1 MPGTRRRTTG
11 SPAVAGSGR
20 RTAPS
25 PGGAAEPRRRRRLLR
40 AAAALGCAA
49 LALTACSSGPVAAPQ
64 SESPF
69 GETITLKVGTFG
81 SFGYR
86 EAGLYADYMAKHPE
100 VVITEAATQ
109 DSEEYWADLTAGLT
123 GQGGKPLADIQA
135 VEVGYISEATGP
147 LADKLTDL
155 QAAPGVHASSWLP
168 WKSAQATTASGALV
182 GLGTDTGPMA
192 VCYRKDLFQ
201 KAGLPSDREAVGRLW
216 AGDWSKFV
224 DVGRRYKAHAPART
238 TFTDS
243 AGGLFNAVLS
253 SQPEQFSNARGELV
267 YEDSPGVKKA
277 WDLSVS
283 AARSGLTSGL
293 KQFGPEWNE
302 ALYLSGFATIVCP
315 SWMTG
320 VISKYAGDRGEGL
333 WDIAPAPAAGNWGG
347 AFLTVPKAGK
357 HQKEAAALAA
367 WLTAPE
373 QQAKV
378 FAATGNLPS
387 ATAALESKAVQDA
400 TNPYFNNAPT
410 GRIYADAARTVL
422 PAPIGRMDGAV
433 KAAISDVAL
442 VDVARNG
449 TDPKKAWNAV
459 VKQIT
464 EKTGG

>member
-1 MPGTRRRTTG
+1 MAASGHRPDRA
-11 SPAVAGSGR
+11 PA
-20 RTAPS
+20 
-25 PGGAAEPRRRRRLLR
+25 GAAEPRRHRRRLLR
-40 AAAALGCAA
+40 AAAAAACAT

-69 GETITLKVGTFG
+69 GETVTLKVGTFG

-86 EAGLYADYMAKHPE
+86 EAGLYADYMAKHPD

-109 DSEEYWADLTAGLT
+109 DSEQYWADLTAALT
-123 GQGGKPLADIQA
+123 GQSGQQPADIQA

-147 LADKLTDL
+147 LADRFTDL
-155 QAAPGVHASSWLP
+155 RSAPGVRASAWLP
-168 WKSAQATTASGALV
+168 WKSAQATTTSGALV

-201 KAGLPSDREAVGRLW
+201 KAGLPSDRESVGRLW

-224 DVGRRYKAHAPART
+224 DVGRRYKAHAPAKT

-253 SQPEQFSNARGELV
+253 SEPEQFSNARGELV

-283 AARSGLTSGL
+283 AARTGLTSGL
-293 KQFGPEWNE
+293 KQFSPEWNE

-347 AFLTVPKAGK
+347 AFLAVPKAGK

-387 ATAALESKAVQDA
+387 STAALESQAVQDA

-410 GRIYADAARTVL
+410 GRIYANAARTIL
-422 PAPIGRMDGAV
+422 PAPVGRLDGAV

-442 VDVARNG
+442 VDIARNG
-449 TDPKKAWNAV
+449 TDPKKAWNGV

-464 EKTGG
+464 GKTGG

>member
-1 MPGTRRRTTG
+1 MLR
-11 SPAVAGSGR
+11 AVA
-20 RTAPS
+20 
-25 PGGAAEPRRRRRLLR
+25 
-40 AAAALGCAA
+40 ALSCTA
-49 LALTACSSGPVAAPQ
+49 LALTACSSGPATAPQ
-64 SESPF
+64 AESPF
-69 GETITLKVGTFG
+69 GETVTLKVGTFG

-86 EAGLYADYMAKHPE
+86 EAGLYAEYMAKHPE
-100 VVITEAATQ
+100 IVITEAATQ
-109 DSEEYWADLTAGLT
+109 DSEAYWTELAAGLA
-123 GQGGKPLADIQA
+123 GQGTKPLSDIQA

-147 LADKLTDL
+147 LADGFVDL
-155 QAAPGVHASSWLP
+155 RTAPGVRASTWLP
-168 WKSAQATTASGALV
+168 WKSAQATTRSGALV

-253 SQPEQFSNARGELV
+253 SEPEQYSDARGDLV
-267 YEDSPGVKKA
+267 YEDSPGVRKA

-347 AFLTVPKAGK
+347 AFLAVPKAGK

-387 ATAALESKAVQDA
+387 ATAALESQTVQNA

-410 GRIYADAARTVL
+410 GRIYASAARTIL
-422 PAPIGRMDGAV
+422 PAPIGRMDGTV

-442 VDVARNG
+442 VDIARNG
-449 TDPKKAWNAV
+449 ADPRKAWNSV
-459 VKQIT
+459 VKQIG

>member
-201 KAGLPSDREAVGRLW
+201 KAGLPSDREAVG
-216 AGDWSKFV
+216 GC
-224 DVGRRYKAHAPART
+224 GRATGR
-238 TFTDS
+238 
-243 AGGLFNAVLS
+243 S
-253 SQPEQFSNARGELV
+253 S
-267 YEDSPGVKKA
+267 
-277 WDLSVS
+277 WTS
-283 AARSGLTSGL
+283 AAATRRTHRRGPRSPT
-293 KQFGPEWNE
+293 
-302 ALYLSGFATIVCP
+302 
-315 SWMTG
+315 
-320 VISKYAGDRGEGL
+320 R
-333 WDIAPAPAAGNWGG
+333 PAACSTPCCR
-347 AFLTVPKAGK
+347 ASPSSSRTP
-357 HQKEAAALAA
+357 AAS
-367 WLTAPE
+367 WSTRTAP
-373 QQAKV
+373 
-378 FAATGNLPS
+378 G
-387 ATAALESKAVQDA
+387 
-400 TNPYFNNAPT
+400 
-410 GRIYADAARTVL
+410 
-422 PAPIGRMDGAV
+422 
-433 KAAISDVAL
+433 
-442 VDVARNG
+442 
-449 TDPKKAWNAV
+449 
-459 VKQIT
+459 
-464 EKTGG
+464 

>member
-1 MPGTRRRTTG
+1 RTFL
-11 SPAVAGSGR
+11 
-20 RTAPS
+20 RTAHH
-25 PGGAAEPRRRRRLLR
+25 PRRRREH
-40 AAAALGCAA
+40 
-49 LALTACSSGPVAAPQ
+49 P
-64 SESPF
+64 EDN
-69 GETITLKVGTFG
+69 GTT
-81 SFGYR
+81 
-86 EAGLYADYMAKHPE
+86 EYMAKHPE